1 MHPRLF
7 QFGLLA
13 IPTYGVLAA
22 LGLVA
27 ALLVARAFA
36 RNAGVDPD
44 KVWNLGLITVLTA
57 LFGSKLLLILVNWS
71 DFRAHPMWML
81 GLTTIR
87 SGGVFAGGLG
97 LAFLAGIAYAR
108 YAQLPLLRTMDI
120 AAPSLALGHAIGR
133 LGCFAAGC
141 CYGRPT
147 TMPWGVV
154 FNSRIAALWSGTPLR
169 VRLHP
174 TQIYESAVEFL
185 LFVVLTW
192 LLLQRS
198 AAAKNTLARAFPL
211 RDGEIMGA
219 WLFFYGLARFFIEFY
234 RGDPGRGSVFG
245 GLLTVTQLLAMGMVI
260 VGGLLWIQKRPMID
274 TVHA

>member
-1 MHPRLF
+1 M
-7 QFGLLA
+7 
-13 IPTYGVLAA
+13 PTYGVLAA
-22 LGLVA
+22 LGLVV
-27 ALLVARAFA
+27 ALLAARIFA
-36 RNAGVDPD
+36 RWVSLDPD

-87 SGGVFAGGLG
+87 SGGIFAGGLV
-97 LAFLAGIAYAR
+97 LAFLAGIAYAL
-108 YAQLPLLRTMDI
+108 YVHLPLRRTMDV
-120 AAPSLALGHAIGR
+120 AAPALALGHAIGR

-154 FNSRIAALWSGTPLR
+154 FSSRIAALWSGTPLH

-174 TQIYESAVEFL
+174 TQLYESAVEFL
-185 LFVVLTW
+185 LFGLLATMLHRQRVGGNTDPDSTPSSLPIRSGFPIRDGQIMGTW
-192 LLLQRS
+192 LFL
-198 AAAKNTLARAFPL
+198 
-211 RDGEIMGA
+211 
-219 WLFFYGLARFFIEFY
+219 YGLARFFIEFY

-245 GLLTVTQLLAMGMVI
+245 GVLSVTQVLAMGMV
-260 VGGLLWIQKRPMID
+260 VAGGLLWIERNARVIPS
-274 TVHA
+274 HA